1 MYLRKTKTQSMKNKL
16 TILLLISLFIINGS
30 YAQSNKRSKKLTLK
44 GLVLD
49 TENNPVQN
57 ASIFIDGKKSSKVS
71 DAEGR
76 FEIKF
81 KPSVKTITV
90 FTLFQ
95 GVIEVAYQGEEELT
109 FVLSSANITF
119 EDPLNNVVFEES
131 DLTDVGYG
139 NASKKN
145 LTSSVGE
152 VNKSRLK
159 ESHYYANIYDMIKGE
174 VPGVVVNG
182 NNIVIRGLS
191 SINMSSEPLYV
202 VDGSPVSSIANISP
216 NDVKSISVL
225 KGASAAIYGS
235 RGANGVILIKLK
247 TAND

>member
-1 MYLRKTKTQSMKNKL
+1 MYLRKTKTHSMKNKL

-30 YAQSNKRSKKLTLK
+30 YAQSNKRSKKVTLK

-131 DLTDVGYG
+131 DLIDVGYG